1 MFLTNAPG
9 LEFSNDS
16 HVNSES
22 DEAVEDE
29 DEALD
34 QDVVCDW
41 GSVDPGGDQAGS
53 GAGVLCV
60 GDVERYG
67 VVTFLCV
74 VQGDD

>member
-1 MFLTNAPG
+1 MT
-9 LEFSNDS
+9 
-16 HVNSES
+16 
-22 DEAVEDE
+22 AVEDE

-34 QDVVCDW
+34 QDMVCDG

-60 GDVERYG
+60 GNEERYC